1 MALLTSFVVINVI
14 INATFWRCDVHPPAC
29 YMSTCFAITAHLLA
43 ACLHPCFAIIALPTY
58 YMSALFMFV
67 VNFKLGSSPL
77 TCLCKSW
84 SIGMHNFHFNK
95 FFFFHICVFSFFS
108 FFLLFHFLVF
118 IYYYYYY
125 YFVLFLCRFHLDIL
139 LDFPKH

>member
-77 TCLCKSW
+77 
-84 SIGMHNFHFNK
+84 
-95 FFFFHICVFSFFS
+95 
-108 FFLLFHFLVF
+108 LV
-118 IYYYYYY
+118 YAR
-125 YFVLFLCRFHLDIL
+125 VGA
-139 LDFPKH
+139 